1 MPGGLSS
8 VVLGC
13 SVVLRLGIYFALVF
27 IVVACASNSKEP
39 ETTSEIESQFYT
51 FLEPRTLDG
60 SNNNPFKRDL
70 GKAGTPYLRL
80 TKANYANGT
89 SDMVIG
95 PEPRYVSNR
104 IFNDSAQNLFSEN
117 GVTQWIVYWGQ
128 FLDHTFGLRAEGAER
143 IPLMFDA
150 DDPLEN
156 FQNDLGILP
165 FARSAVAPGS
175 GPREQRNTV
184 SSYID
189 AWAVYG
195 GTTQRLEWLREGQVD
210 GNLYNNSAK
219 LLMTIDS
226 YLPRATERG
235 DASSAPVMDL
245 VGRLITAPEKRTIA
259 GDVRANENIGLTAVH
274 TLFVREHNRIVAALP
289 KYLPEEIKF
298 QIARRVV
305 GAEQQY
311 ITYNEFLPALG
322 ITLSSY
328 RNYNPKVNPSLS
340 NEFATVGYRAHS
352 MIHGEFEIETE
363 ASRYTPE
370 VLSALEQN
378 GVEVERLGDEIGLAV
393 PLNIA
398 FANPE
403 LVPQLG
409 LGPLLVGLAS
419 EAQYNNDEQIDNQ
432 LRSVLFQIPKPGIDP
447 SECLD
452 GPVLESC
459 FSGVLDIGALDIARG
474 RDHGMPFYNDLRA
487 AYGLPRVTSFAQL
500 TGEDSEVFPN
510 DPTIDSTNPLNDP
523 DILIFDK
530 LLGANGNTLTPGSVA
545 ADAEAIIGIR
555 RTTLAA
561 RLKAIYGDINRVDA
575 FVGMMAEPHIKGSE
589 FGELQRAIWKKQ
601 FEALRDGDRFFY
613 ARDGAL
619 PWIKRQFGIDY
630 RHTLADI
637 IRLNTDIAADDIQDN
652 AFKVRQ

>member
-1 MPGGLSS
+1 MVGGLGS
-8 VVLGC
+8 VVPKLG
-13 SVVLRLGIYFALVF
+13 VYLLLLF
-27 IVVACASNSKEP
+27 IVGCAANVETVT
-39 ETTSEIESQFYT
+39 TTSEIESQFSSY
-51 FLEPRTLDG
+51 LEPRTLDG
-60 SNNNPFKRDL
+60 SNNNPFKRSL

-80 TKANYANGT
+80 SEANYQDGI
-89 SDMVIG
+89 SEMVSG

-104 IFNDSAQNLFSEN
+104 IFNDTSQNLFSEN

-128 FLDHTFGLRAEGAER
+128 FLDHTFGLRAEGTER
-143 IPLMFDA
+143 VPILFDVS
-150 DDPLEN
+150 DPLEG
-156 FQNDLGILP
+156 FQNSLGVLP
-165 FARSAVAPGS
+165 FSRSAVAPGTGTGS
-175 GPREQRNTV
+175 PREQLNMV

-195 GTTQRLEWLREGQVD
+195 GTKERLEWLREGPVD
-210 GNLYNNSAK
+210 GNLRNNAAK
-219 LLMTIDS
+219 LLMTSDG
-226 YLPRATERG
+226 YLPKATERG
-235 DASSAPVMDL
+235 DAASAPVMDL
-245 VGRLITAPEKRTIA
+245 VGRLVTAPEKRMIA

-274 TLFVREHNRIVAALP
+274 TLFVREHNRIVGLLP
-289 KYLPEEIKF
+289 QYLPEEIKF

-311 ITYNEFLPALG
+311 ITYTEFLPALG
-322 ITLSSY
+322 IELSSY
-328 RNYNPKVNPSLS
+328 KGYNPKTNPSLT

-352 MIHGEFEIETE
+352 MIHGEFELETQ

-370 VLSALEQN
+370 TLSALEES
-378 GVEVERLGDEIGLAV
+378 GVEIERLGDEIGLAV

-432 LRSVLFQIPKPGIDP
+432 LRSVLFQIPKPGVDQG
-447 SECLD
+447 ECLD

-459 FSGVLDIGALDIARG
+459 FSGVLDIGATDIARG

-487 AYGLPRVTSFAQL
+487 AYGLPPVTSFAEL
-500 TGEDSEVFPN
+500 TGEESETFPAN
-510 DPTIDSTNPLNDP
+510 PTIDPTHPLDDP
-523 DILIFDK
+523 DILEFDK
-530 LLGANGNTLTPGSVA
+530 LLDANGNTLTPGTEA
-545 ADAEAIIGIR
+545 ADAEAVVGIR
-555 RTTLAA
+555 RTPLAA

-575 FVGMMAEPHIKGSE
+575 FVGMMAEPHLEGSDL
-589 FGELQRAIWKKQ
+589 GELQLAIWKKQ

-613 ARDGAL
+613 AGDGAL
-619 PWIKRQFGIDY
+619 KWIKRQFGIDY

-637 IRLNTDIAADDIQDN
+637 IRLNTDIAATDIQDN
-652 AFKVRQ
+652 VFKVRQ